1 VLLVRH
7 LRFPAIAIALTLF
20 LIPGVAG
27 AQAFTGV
34 LTYHNDNFR
43 TGQNL
48 AETVL
53 TTANVN
59 PTTFG
64 KLRTWPVDGYVYA
77 QPLYLASVKVKGR
90 RRDVVFIATEHDSV
104 YAFDP
109 ALRKDKPLW
118 KTSFLSAKL
127 GITTVPSGLVGSTD
141 IVPEIGITSTP
152 VIDPAAGTLFVV
164 AKTLEN
170 GTNFVLRLHALNI
183 HNGKERKGSPV
194 ELNASVAGIGDGNNG
209 QGQVPY
215 DAKTTLQR
223 AALALVNGVVYITN
237 AGHNDVRPYHGWIL
251 GYDETTLQQV
261 SVFNST
267 PNGFSGGVW
276 MSGDGPASDATNDLY
291 VSTGNG
297 TFDANQPGGL
307 DYGDSFLKLGDSGGA
322 FGVLDYF
329 TPWDQASFLI
339 NDLDLGSGG
348 LLLLP
353 DQPGPVPHLALGGG
367 KNGNIY
373 MVNRDAMGGYNT
385 ATNDN
390 SQIVQELDGQIGQ
403 VYCTPAYWNQFVYFH
418 GAYDDL
424 IQFQVSGGMLSD
436 TPIFTSS
443 IPFGFPGAVPVVSA
457 DGLNN
462 AIVWEIRTQ
471 YFADTSGHAVL
482 YAFDA
487 NDVATELYDSNQAG
501 DRDLPGPAVQFSVP
515 TVANGSVFVG
525 GQYSVTMFGLL
536 PHAKKRRR

>member
-1 VLLVRH
+1 M
-7 LRFPAIAIALTLF
+7 RFPAIAIALTLF

-194 ELNASVAGIGDGNNG
+194 ELNASVA
-209 QGQVPY
+209 
-215 DAKTTLQR
+215 
-223 AALALVNGVVYITN
+223 
-237 AGHNDVRPYHGWIL
+237 
-251 GYDETTLQQV
+251 
-261 SVFNST
+261 
-267 PNGFSGGVW
+267 
-276 MSGDGPASDATNDLY
+276 
-291 VSTGNG
+291 
-297 TFDANQPGGL
+297 
-307 DYGDSFLKLGDSGGA
+307 
-322 FGVLDYF
+322 
-329 TPWDQASFLI
+329 
-339 NDLDLGSGG
+339 
-348 LLLLP
+348 
-353 DQPGPVPHLALGGG
+353 
-367 KNGNIY
+367 
-373 MVNRDAMGGYNT
+373 
-385 ATNDN
+385 
-390 SQIVQELDGQIGQ
+390 
-403 VYCTPAYWNQFVYFH
+403 
-418 GAYDDL
+418 
-424 IQFQVSGGMLSD
+424 
-436 TPIFTSS
+436 
-443 IPFGFPGAVPVVSA
+443 
-457 DGLNN
+457 
-462 AIVWEIRTQ
+462 
-471 YFADTSGHAVL
+471 
-482 YAFDA
+482 
-487 NDVATELYDSNQAG
+487 
-501 DRDLPGPAVQFSVP
+501 
-515 TVANGSVFVG
+515 
-525 GQYSVTMFGLL
+525 
-536 PHAKKRRR
+536 